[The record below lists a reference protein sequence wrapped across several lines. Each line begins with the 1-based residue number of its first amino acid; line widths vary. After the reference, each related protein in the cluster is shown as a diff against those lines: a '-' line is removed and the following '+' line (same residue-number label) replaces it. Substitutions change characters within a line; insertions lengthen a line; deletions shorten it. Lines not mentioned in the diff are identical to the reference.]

1 MHALHPE
8 YHRWKLFP
16 FSFQHVS
23 EDLLPYGTQ
32 NCNTS
37 FTYVRNMRIKNND
50 FRIASRLTKYP
61 YIWSLYYF
69 SISQQGIDV
78 CCVLYYSMNIFC
90 CRKENK
96 YSNIWLLG
104 FLRFSMYRNIHWW
117 CKNCWATILFKSLLL
132 CLNISMIHRSTQ
144 LMFV

>member
-37 FTYVRNMRIKNND
+37 FTYVRNMRIKNNN
-50 FRIASRLTKYP
+50 FKIASQLTKYP
-61 YIWSLYYF
+61 DIWSLYYF
-69 SISQQGIDV
+69 SISQQDIDV
-78 CCVLYYSMNIFC
+78 CCVLYYSMSIFC
-90 CRKENK
+90 CRKVNK

-104 FLRFSMYRNIHWW
+104 FLRFIAIFIDDAKTAELQFYSNRCYYVS
-117 CKNCWATILFKSLLL
+117 TSLWYTDQP
-132 CLNISMIHRSTQ
+132 N
-144 LMFV
+144 